1 MSIVK
6 MSHLELLGLAKD
18 KEKILDELYRLG
30 VVHICDARNIAGT
43 SSKNVDEEIKVIE
56 SAFEKV
62 KDSINLLLAL
72 KDADKRE
79 YVYEMKLK
87 DFVGIG
93 DDTERLDQSVKTI
106 QSCQEK
112 MRENFN
118 EILRLKRSIISF
130 VPREIVEL
138 ESVVIAPQEELRGD
152 TKKRQLLDR
161 MYKTLTEDL
170 TEDLLKRFGLSQD
183 KKENFR
189 LEFRLK
195 KEDYSAHMAE
205 LALFNNSLKSKDV
218 GDGNVKVVYS
228 FPIKSSAELLVMDRE
243 ITSLSMQNE
252 HLLENLIFE
261 LKNLDD
267 LRIYADWLK
276 YRISKLKTSAKLR
289 YTKSTFILECFVPEK
304 NVNDLWET
312 LENKFDS
319 VVIEVREVSKDE
331 VAPTLTHNN
340 RVIRKAEFVTNMY
353 STPRYDEIDPNF
365 TVFVFF
371 MIFFGFIMADI
382 GYGLVITLLGFLL
395 ASRQREENGAKR
407 LWSLIGY
414 GGIFTIIWGF
424 LFGSFFGFSHAEL
437 KIIPQGVMPNPQSDT
452 IVLLLF
458 CLGIGIL
465 QIVTGFVLRGLNA
478 FKKKHYVD
486 GVVNGFMWALF
497 LIGMV
502 MGVTRYLMDFFKI
515 AVDSK
520 LYSILVAI
528 ERPGLILMIA
538 SLAIA
543 VLFAGVTSRG
553 FTKVTKSFSS
563 LYGIINLLS
572 DILSYARLF
581 GLMLSGAIIAQQ
593 FNNLGMGLMT
603 SPVGYILGGIVVL
616 IGHVFNVAMSVLGAY
631 IHDVR
636 LQYIEYFSKFYT
648 GEGVAFEPLNA
659 KLDYVIIND
668 KEVNL

>member
-18 KEKILDELYRLG
+18 KDKILDELYRSG
-30 VVHICDARNIAGT
+30 VVHICDARNIVGT
-43 SSKNVDEEIKVIE
+43 EQKNTEEEIRVVE
-56 SAFEKV
+56 STLERV
-62 KDSINLLLAL
+62 KDSINMLLAL
-72 KDADKRE
+72 KEVDKRE
-79 YVYEMKLK
+79 FVRNMKLRE
-87 DFVGIG
+87 FVKVG
-93 DDTERLDQSVKTI
+93 DDAERLEQSVKTI
-106 QSCQEK
+106 QECQEK
-112 MRENFN
+112 IRDNFN
-118 EILRLKRSIISF
+118 EILRLKRSLTAYL
-130 VPREIVEL
+130 PQQIVGL
-138 ESVVIAPQEELRGD
+138 SGVVISTSEEAFGD
-152 TKKRQLLDR
+152 TKKRQLLDKI
-161 MYKTLTEDL
+161 YKAITDELTEDL
-170 TEDLLKRFGLSQD
+170 IKKFGLIKD
-183 KKENFR
+183 KKDNFR
-189 LEFRLK
+189 LEFRIK
-195 KEDYSAHMAE
+195 KEDFDAHAAD
-205 LALFNNSLKSKDV
+205 LVIFNDALKRKDL
-218 GDGNVKVVYS
+218 GDGNIKVTFA
-228 FPIKSSAELLVMDRE
+228 FPIKSSAELLSIDRE
-243 ITSLSMQNE
+243 IAILSKQNE
-252 HLLENLIFE
+252 NLLENLIFE

-267 LRIYADWLK
+267 LRLYSDWLK
-276 YRISKLKTSAKLR
+276 YKIDKLRTSAKLR
-289 YTKSTFILECFVPEK
+289 YTKSTFVLECFVPEDK
-304 NVNDLWET
+304 VDDLWEL
-312 LENKFDS
+312 LEAKFDS
-319 VVIEVREVSKDE
+319 VVVEVRDAKKDE
-331 VAPTLTHNN
+331 IVPTLTRNN

-382 GYGLVITLLGFLL
+382 GYGIVITFLGFLL

-414 GGIFTIIWGF
+414 GGIFTILWGF
-424 LFGSFFGFSHAEL
+424 LFGSFFGFTHADV
-437 KIIPQGVMPNPQSDT
+437 KIIPQGVMPNPQNDT

-458 CLGIGIL
+458 CLAIGII
-465 QIVTGFVLRGLNA
+465 QIITGFILRGLNA
-478 FKKKHYVD
+478 FKKKRYID
-486 GVVNGFMWALF
+486 GIVNGFMWALF
-497 LIGMV
+497 LTGMV

-515 AVDSK
+515 TVDAK
-520 LYSILVAI
+520 LYSVLQAI
-528 ERPGLILMIA
+528 ESPGLIVMIS

-553 FTKVTKSFSS
+553 FAKVTKSFSS

-603 SPVGYILGGIVVL
+603 SPVGYVLGVIVVL

-659 KLDYVIIND
+659 KFDYVIIND
-668 KEVNL
+668 KEGNL